1 MANGKIEFIIS
12 SDESDVAYVSLPA
25 HPGKGKAGVVARQV
39 RLRDLLSE
47 YDGPDI
53 FLDLSA
59 SNELIGIEVVG

>member
-1 MANGKIEFIIS
+1 MANGKIEFIMS

-25 HPGKGKAGVVARQV
+25 HPGKGKHGVVARQV
-39 RLRDLLSE
+39 RLRDLFSE

-59 SNELIGIEVVG
+59 SNQLIGIEVVS